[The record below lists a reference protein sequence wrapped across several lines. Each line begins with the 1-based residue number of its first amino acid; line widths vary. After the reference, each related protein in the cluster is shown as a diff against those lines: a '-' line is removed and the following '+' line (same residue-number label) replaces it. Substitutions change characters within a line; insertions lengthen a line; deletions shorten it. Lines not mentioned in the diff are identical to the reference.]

1 MQKPR
6 KFPRSQSRRLSWSL
20 AGAIVA
26 LALPG
31 MAVGQVVDTNRP
43 GFSFTPGVV
52 ADGRWQLETG
62 IAYERPDS
70 GSHSISLPQAEARF
84 GLSDGVEIFLSS
96 ISWSDAEFGDGSA
109 RGLLDMAVGTK
120 VALTE
125 AYAKTRMAVL
135 FQLSVPV
142 GDGDFSS
149 DRYDPS
155 AAFIWTHDG
164 RVPLAGTV
172 KVSRF
177 RNGFQLDNGL
187 KLPFSL
193 GGAHSAFVEWEA
205 NLPEG
210 RSNDTHWLNGG
221 YHWLLDDRTQLDANA
236 GIGLNDRAGDYRLG
250 AGFSILF

>member
-1 MQKPR
+1 V
-6 KFPRSQSRRLSWSL
+6 SL
-20 AGAIVA
+20 TGTI
-26 LALPG
+26 LALILPG
-31 MAVGQVVDTNRP
+31 TVFSQVVDTNRP

-52 ADGRWQLETG
+52 AAGRWQLETG
-62 IAYERPDS
+62 IAYDRPDS
-70 GSHSISLPQAEARF
+70 DSQSLTLPLAEARF
-84 GLSDGVEIFLSS
+84 GLSDGVEIFVSS
-96 ISWSDAEFGDGSA
+96 VSWSDADSGAGSA
-109 RGLLDMAVGTK
+109 RGLVDMALGTK
-120 VALTE
+120 LALTE
-125 AYAKTRMAVL
+125 ADAKTRMAAL

-142 GDGDFSS
+142 GDSDFSS

-155 AAFIWTHDG
+155 AALIWTHAG

-177 RNGFQLDNGL
+177 RDGFQLDNGL

-210 RSNDTHWLNGG
+210 SGNDTHWLNGG
-221 YHWLLDDRTQLDANA
+221 YQWLLDDRTQLDANA
-236 GIGLNDRAGDYRLG
+236 GVGLNDRAGDYRLG